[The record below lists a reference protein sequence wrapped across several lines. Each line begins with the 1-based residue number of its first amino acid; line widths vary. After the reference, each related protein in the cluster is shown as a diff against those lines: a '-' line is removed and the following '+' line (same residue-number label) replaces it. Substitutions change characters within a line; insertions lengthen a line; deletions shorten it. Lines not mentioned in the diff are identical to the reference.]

1 MHNEM
6 KINKTSYLTTG
17 HAFYTM
23 TSPGGYNPYDFTFWY
38 ASVFTVN
45 IVGGFDDE
53 ATNYNYGLR
62 PVINIRSDVTIT
74 GSGTMSDP
82 YIIN

>member
-17 HAFYTM
+17 HVFYTM

-45 IVGGFDDE
+45 FVGGFDDE

>member
-1 MHNEM
+1 M
-6 KINKTSYLTTG
+6 
-17 HAFYTM
+17 
-23 TSPGGYNPYDFTFWY
+23 
-38 ASVFTVN
+38 N